1 MVTNAKL
8 ILMYNELC
16 AVIYIPLRFQ
26 KNERK
31 SGDRNIRNYN
41 MIKLN

>member
-1 MVTNAKL
+1 MFTNAKL

-26 KNERK
+26 KKMRERVVTE
-31 SGDRNIRNYN
+31 IFA
-41 MIKLN
+41 III

>member
-1 MVTNAKL
+1 MFTNAKL

-26 KNERK
+26 KMKERVVTE
-31 SGDRNIRNYN
+31 IFA
-41 MIKLN
+41 I

>member
-1 MVTNAKL
+1 MFTNAKL

-26 KNERK
+26 KKNERK
-31 SGDRNIRNYN
+31 SGDRNIRN
-41 MIKLN
+41 II